1 MLKEIQ
7 NCFHQNEVLY
17 SKHAKTKMETE
28 ESGILKEEEVA
39 QAVISGKI
47 INEYLDDD
55 PYPSCLIYG
64 KSKMNR
70 PLHIVSAYSN
80 EEDIVIIVT
89 VYEPDPKNGLIS
101 KGGKHEMYHL

>member
-7 NCFHQNEVLY
+7 DCFHRNKVLY
-17 SKHAKTKMETE
+17 SKHAKTEMETE
-28 ESGILKEEEVA
+28 EFGMIKEEEVA
-39 QAVISGKI
+39 QAVIDGKI

-70 PLHIVSAYSN
+70 PLHIVSAYSK
-80 EEDIVIIVT
+80 EEDVAIIVT
-89 VYEPDPKNGLIS
+89 VYEPDPAKWIEFERR
-101 KGGKHEMYHL
+101 KT